1 MGICASGCFKTSIHA
16 NQFLDSLLMRAIIIY
31 LSVLIDVFILP
42 AIPAF
47 AEESGTGAIIKEGLS
62 KTASESGFSSALSL
76 PEVIGKLISVVLG
89 AVGIVFIVI
98 AVYAGIMYMTAAGDT
113 DKVKKAKSMLIQ
125 AVIGIIIIV
134 GAYALSNFV
143 VTRLI
148 NAAQ

>member
-1 MGICASGCFKTSIHA
+1 
-16 NQFLDSLLMRAIIIY
+16 MRAIIIY
-31 LSVLIDVFILP
+31 LFVLIDVFVLSV
-42 AIPAF
+42 IPAF
-47 AEESGTGAIIKEGLS
+47 AKKSGTGTIIKEGLN
-62 KTASESGFSSALSL
+62 KTADESGFSDALSL

-143 VTRLI
+143 VTQLI